1 MNGVDD
7 AVVERAEALALLLA
21 RNEDLQAAC
30 AKLAPAEERRLEEAE
45 MVARRFVEMDVPVSL
60 PRRGGG
66 KSSEGPSV
74 RDMLRELVAGVGG
87 NSSSRT

>member
-1 MNGVDD
+1 MNGVDM

-45 MVARRFVEMDVPVSL
+45 LIARRFVGMDIPM
-60 PRRGGG
+60 PQTRRAAGRAAEVG
-66 KSSEGPSV
+66 SV
-74 RDMLRELVAGVGG
+74 RAMLRELLAGAKSSGG
-87 NSSSRT
+87 